1 MAKSHAGGDDSNC
14 IEFVMKFPT
23 ASAMDQNYELKT
35 SLEIP
40 YKDSAD
46 ELAHRLITSLRLP
59 YYINDG
65 KCYMT

>member
-1 MAKSHAGGDDSNC
+1 MANSQAEKDDSV
-14 IEFVMKFPT
+14 EFVMKFPA
-23 ASAMDQNYELKT
+23 ASAIEQNYELKT
-35 SLEIP
+35 SVEIP

-65 KCYMT
+65 I